1 MWQGGGMVLQS
12 LDEVG
17 VFTGCLDGMG
27 LAKFD
32 KLVSLERM

>member
-12 LDEVG
+12 LDEVD

-27 LAKFD
+27 LAEFD
-32 KLVSLERM
+32 KLISLERM

>member
-1 MWQGGGMVLQS
+1 MVLQP
-12 LDEVG
+12 LNEVG

-27 LAKFD
+27 LAKLD